1 MKLIF
6 VCLFILVSC
15 SFESVNEEII
25 IQPPTLADQSL
36 VEGGSLP
43 ILDITSLSISFTSLS
58 NVTYLCFYDR
68 VVDENVERSLECK
81 DLDGVDFD
89 STFGI
94 LTWNAPVEAGHSDEQ
109 FEILIVA
116 TDGIKESLDIFTVN
130 VFDTNLAPEI
140 DRQENFVKAENSNFA
155 NVALTVTDI
164 HTGSFVDRDG
174 DRIVYTCEFYNDQNI
189 LEGCSELGL
198 TFDAFAAR
206 LNGTLPQLS
215 GHENK
220 TYKIV
225 ISASDGELSST
236 STFDIIVTDIQQPP
250 VISPGEDQVVFEGQ
264 SISEIDFF
272 DSSTNTD
279 LDADGDL
286 LSYTCFYDTT
296 IDSIVSNPNP
306 CNELHVSFNS
316 RSGIFNW
323 TPPYDLVS
331 KEDNA
336 TTYEFKIT
344 ATDNDSERSAF
355 FTIKVFHKQEQS
367 YVDVCAGALHSCAIK
382 SDGMIYCWG
391 YNMFGQLGTGEYSN
405 KSSPYPVNVRNL
417 LDEDL
422 YLSFKKVTCG
432 QHHTCALTQKND
444 VYCWGNN
451 AYGQVNMSANN
462 KVNLPTKINSDE
474 LESNELIKDLSS
486 GMLHNCGVTNLGN
499 IYCWGHNEYGQ
510 LGAGSNS
517 PATIGY
523 AVKPKDPSFSNKF
536 FKQVAT
542 YSSHNCA
549 LDNSGSTYCWGLNS
563 NGQAGIDPST
573 NIVYDLSLVSGGH
586 SFINLSV
593 GNSFSCGVES
603 DGDVYCWGERSDGKL
618 GSTISDMPGNITLP
632 QIWLVLNINLNKS
645 INISAG
651 YSHTCSV
658 IDLGKT
664 YCWGISDDGE
674 LGDSEN
680 TINYYP
686 FEITSTNSGD
696 LKKVASGD
704 NHTCAI
710 NLYGELYCWG
720 DNSFN
725 QLGDGTSNNS
735 NEPVKVDDSLYP
747 VEDEKFIKVLASNE
761 FSCALSTVGLL
772 YCWGDNENNQL
783 ATNSIDESFSPK
795 LIVDED
801 NEPILFKEFS
811 LGDEHVCALK
821 IDGTA
826 VCWGAND
833 KGQLGNNSTTNSPS
847 PVDVFMTNPTRLF
860 EKLYSNKD
868 MNCGVESS
876 NDVYC
881 WGSNEFGKI
890 GVNSSSTNILLPTSD
905 SNIFSKLSIGEN
917 SFCGLEADGEISCAG
932 SNSHGQIARTKD
944 SDDDGVNDQLEFSTI
959 QSVSMSNFSIDN
971 KFIDIAVGENH
982 ACALSAGG
990 KVYCFGDN
998 SQNQCGKP
1006 NGSEFDEV
1014 TLTHWYDEFQFT
1026 SIFAKNNK
1034 TCGFVGN
1041 GDAYCWGDGDFE
1053 PTLFYL
1059 GFRLDTTFKEIS
1071 MGTNHSCGLTFSGDV
1086 YCWGDN
1092 EKGQLGNSVY
1102 TSTVYPEKVS
1112 F

>member
-6 VCLFILVSC
+6 VYLFILVSC

-25 IQPPTLADQSL
+25 IEPPTLADQSL

-43 ILDITSLSISFTSLS
+43 ILDITSLGISFASLS
-58 NVTYLCFYDR
+58 NVTYSCFYDR

-94 LTWNAPVEAGHSDEQ
+94 LTWNAPIEVGHSDEQ

-116 TDGIKESLDIFTVN
+116 TDGIKESLDIFSVN

-140 DRQENFVKAENSNFA
+140 DRHENVVITENSSFSNE
-155 NVALTVTDI
+155 ALNVTDI
-164 HTGSFVDRDG
+164 HTRNFVDRDG
-174 DRIVYTCEFYNDQNI
+174 DRIIYKCEFYNDQNI
-189 LEGCSELGL
+189 LTDCSELGF
-198 TFDAFAAR
+198 TFDTSGAV
-206 LNGTLPQLS
+206 LNGVIPLLP
-215 GHENK
+215 GHDIQ
-220 TYKIV
+220 TYTIV
-225 ISASDGELSST
+225 ITGSDGELSST
-236 STFDIIVTDIQQPP
+236 STFDIIVTDIEQPP
-250 VISPGEDQVVFEGQ
+250 KISPGVDQVVFEGQ
-264 SISEIDFF
+264 SVSEINFF

-286 LSYTCFYDTT
+286 LSYTCFYDTS
-296 IDSIVSNPNP
+296 DNDNVSNTNP

-344 ATDNDSERSAF
+344 ATDNDSESSAF
-355 FTIKVFHKQEQS
+355 FTVKVFHKQEQS
-367 YVDVCAGALHSCAIK
+367 YVDVCAGEIHSCAIK

-391 YNMFGQLGTGEYSN
+391 NNSQGQLGTGEYSN
-405 KSSPYPVNVRNL
+405 KSTPYPVNVRNL

-422 YLSFKKVTCG
+422 FLSFKKVSCG
-432 QHHTCALTQKND
+432 SQHTCAMNQKND
-444 VYCWGNN
+444 VYCWG
-451 AYGQVNMSANN
+451 S
-462 KVNLPTKINSDE
+462 NLNGRLGINSDE
-474 LESNELIKDLSS
+474 EKLNLPKKIDTKELTDNEYFKDITTGLS
-486 GMLHNCGVTNLGN
+486 HTCGVTNFGN
-499 IYCWGHNEYGQ
+499 IYCWGDNSDGQ
-510 LGAGSNS
+510 LGRGNTDSGFS
-517 PATIGY
+517 YP
-523 AVKPKDPSFSNKF
+523 VKTSDPSFDNLF
-536 FKQVAT
+536 FKQVVT
-542 YSSHNCA
+542 QNNHNCA
-549 LDNSGSTYCWGLNS
+549 LDGEGHAYCWGKNS
-563 NGQAGIDPST
+563 NNQTGTDTPGFQLTANKVEPSE
-573 NIVYDLSLVSGGH
+573 IFVELSLGG
-586 SFINLSV
+586 I
-593 GNSFSCGVES
+593 FSCGITNSKDVKCWGQQVSGTFGNTSVTDDNYTTPKIWDTSSLASKKAVSITSGYAYTCTIVDGGEVFCWGAGGS
-603 DGDVYCWGERSDGKL
+603 DQQGDGDSTDNLTPTQVVL
-618 GSTISDMPGNITLP
+618 GQSGNFKKISSNTSHTCG
-632 QIWLVLNINLNKS
+632 INLN
-645 INISAG
+645 
-651 YSHTCSV
+651 
-658 IDLGKT
+658 
-664 YCWGISDDGE
+664 
-674 LGDSEN
+674 
-680 TINYYP
+680 
-686 FEITSTNSGD
+686 
-696 LKKVASGD
+696 
-704 NHTCAI
+704 
-710 NLYGELYCWG
+710 GELYCWG

-725 QLGDGTSNNS
+725 QLGDGTSNDS
-735 NEPVKVDDSLYP
+735 NVPVKVDDSLYP

-783 ATNSIDESFSPK
+783 ATDSIDESFSPK
-795 LIVDED
+795 LIVDTN

-811 LGDEHVCALK
+811 LGDEHACALK

-847 PVDVFMTNPTRLF
+847 PVDVVMTNPTRLF

-890 GVNSSSTNILLPTSD
+890 GISSEDDTILLPTKV

-917 SFCGLEADGEISCAG
+917 SFCGLEADGEIACAG

-944 SDDDGVNDQLEFSTI
+944 SDDDGVDDQLEFSNP
-959 QSVSMSNFSIDN
+959 QDVSMSNFSIDN

-1071 MGTNHSCGLTFSGDV
+1071 IGTNHSCGLTFSGDV

-1092 EKGQLGNSVY
+1092 SKGQLGSEVF
-1102 TSTVYPEKVS
+1102 SSSVYPEKVL